1 MKGNNSK
8 QLLLSILGVAI
19 LVVAVVGVSFAA
31 FSYSKTGTKVN
42 TITTGTIT
50 MSYVEGENAID
61 LKNAMPMTDVN
72 GKALTG
78 DNNVFDFTVNATI
91 TGTTTIDYAI
101 TATKE
106 PDSTLPESG
115 VKVYLTDMDA
125 DADDQILAP
134 TLVSSLGKTTSSE
147 TSGAPVDQ
155 YKLTTGTF
163 NATTTHKYRLR
174 MWVADTYNVSG
185 TSQTFKLRVNVYGK
199 AAAQ

>member
-1 MKGNNSK
+1 
-8 QLLLSILGVAI
+8 
-19 LVVAVVGVSFAA
+19 
-31 FSYSKTGTKVN
+31 
-42 TITTGTIT
+42 

-147 TSGAPVDQ
+147 TSGAPADQ